1 MQRGLL
7 GLIPCFKQEPEMIDM
22 AMGNLDGDADH
33 PPGYHFF
40 VDSKADWVE
49 ICDGLPPWGG
59 MPKEE
64 GSCQIE

>member
-1 MQRGLL
+1 
-7 GLIPCFKQEPEMIDM
+7 MIDM